1 MTSFSS
7 MTPAQLSTALG
18 VSVVTAPSAATMT
31 NLATTD
37 AKGYDDASGAIN
49 PSLIIAIAA
58 GAAVIVALLVI
69 GYLYRKSHPRAAQS
83 TKQQQP
89 GKAATASQAQKQEPQ
104 VPVQISL

>member
-1 MTSFSS
+1 

-31 NLATTD
+31 KLTTID

-49 PSLIIAIAA
+49 PSLIIAIATD
-58 GAAVIVALLVI
+58 AAVIVALLVI

-83 TKQQQP
+83 VP
-89 GKAATASQAQKQEPQ
+89 EKAATASQAQK
-104 VPVQISL
+104 V